1 VNAAVVMTGVGVVE
15 PGSSWSAEADL
26 AENNWRQL
34 DRTGHLATLAGKRAL
49 EAAGRS
55 ISTSNAAPIG
65 LCLGTMFGG
74 LKTICDFDRRAITA
88 GPQYAKPM
96 DFANSVINAAAGQ
109 VAIWHHLE
117 GVNATISGG
126 PSAGLQAVAWAAE
139 LIRRGRAGALLAGG
153 ADEACDDARLAF
165 GRRGDLATGP
175 ARPFDAE
182 RAGFALAEGS
192 ALVMLEAA
200 EAARSRGARIHGE
213 ILGWASTF
221 DPGRG
226 HDPARGARA
235 AERAL
240 LGALA
245 DAGIAASD
253 IAVVAAGANGSRRG
267 DEIEARA
274 IAAVFGPTVP
284 VLVTKGGLGE
294 TLGAA
299 GGFALAALV
308 EALTRGEIPPAGGLE
323 NYDDALPEIG
333 VAKVRQ
339 SLGGRVGVVHAAGF
353 DGQHVALVVA
363 GAPATENLGGKTA

>member
-1 VNAAVVMTGVGVVE
+1 MNTAVVVTGIGVVE
-15 PGSSWSAEADL
+15 PGSAWSAETDL

-34 DRTGHLATLAGKRAL
+34 DRTGHLATLAGRRAL
-49 EAAGRS
+49 EAAGRP
-55 ISTSNAAPIG
+55 AASIG

-109 VAIWHHLE
+109 VAIWHRLE

-126 PSAGLQAVAWAAE
+126 PSAGLQALAWAAE

-165 GRRGDLATGP
+165 SRRGDLATGT
-175 ARPFDAE
+175 ARPFDAD

-192 ALVMLEAA
+192 ALMMLEPA
-200 EAARSRGARIHGE
+200 EAARSRGARIRGE
-213 ILGWASTF
+213 LLGWASSF
-221 DPGRG
+221 DPSRG
-226 HDPARGARA
+226 HDGARGALA

-240 LGALA
+240 REALA
-245 DAGIAASD
+245 DAGIAAGD
-253 IAVVAAGANGSRRG
+253 VAVVAAGANGSRRG

-274 IAAVFGPTVP
+274 IASVFGADLP
-284 VLVTKGGLGE
+284 VLVTKGARGE

-299 GGFALAALV
+299 GGFAVAELVAAL
-308 EALTRGEIPPAGGLE
+308 TQGEIPPAEGLE
-323 NYDDALPEIG
+323 NYDDALPRIG
-333 VAKVRQ
+333 VAKARQ
-339 SLGGRVGVVHAAGF
+339 PLGGRFGVAHAAGF
-353 DGQHVALVVA
+353 DGQHVAMVVA
-363 GAPATENLGGKTA
+363 GTMAAANLGERTA